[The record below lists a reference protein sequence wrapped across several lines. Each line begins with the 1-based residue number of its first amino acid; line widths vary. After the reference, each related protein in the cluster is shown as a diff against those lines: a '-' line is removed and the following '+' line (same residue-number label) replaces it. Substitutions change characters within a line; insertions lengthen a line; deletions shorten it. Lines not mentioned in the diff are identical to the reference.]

1 MSLWNKCGRHG
12 QFEILPSG
20 FAWQG
25 SMQSDRLQRREFI
38 ALIGGASAAWPLT
51 GRAQQL
57 KPRIGLVSIGADP
70 SNPVIFIPFLQQM
83 RDLGYIDGQNVV
95 FERRFAAGRDDLING
110 FVTNVLFPQFYCNMT
125 AKGARAAFSLLA
137 MSFSE

>member
-1 MSLWNKCGRHG
+1 
-12 QFEILPSG
+12 
-20 FAWQG
+20 
-25 SMQSDRLQRREFI
+25 MQSDRLQRREFI

-110 FVTNVLFPQFYCNMT
+110 FVTNVLFPHFYCNMT